1 LPYIKRIEL
10 KGFKSFGPQTVKV
23 NLEKGFTAFT
33 GPNGSGKSNIMDA
46 LLFSLGELSTKRM
59 RAENASKLI
68 FHGSE
73 KGGLEKSKMA
83 KVIVQFDNTD
93 GVMPV
98 DTSTVTISREVYR
111 NNGQSIYRLNGR
123 RMSRTQIIETLSM
136 AAISSLSQNIIPQGQ
151 ITYLTEVNP
160 LGRRKIIED
169 LIGIG
174 QYDGEK
180 AEAEEKLRSADISIR
195 TAMGRIDEVQK
206 RLDDLERERNQL
218 SRYNFIQD
226 ETKKFQAIK
235 ISNEI
240 LQLDKKLQESTA
252 NLEKVQ
258 NSVDKLK
265 EQLEL
270 RKNKRYTIEGEWRK
284 LSGEAL
290 DEGSIQIRK
299 VQIDIGELNS
309 RLTPLTSQI
318 SSSQGSLEG
327 LTRVAQNYQ
336 ESHDSIQ
343 NEIKDNRL
351 KIRAFKLQ
359 HEKLEAQI
367 AEKTVAYEALAKD
380 SVQLWEGL
388 SGNSQKV
395 RGVELQ
401 IENNTK
407 RLAYLRSEYTKDKS
421 AMRICVGRLKNF
433 TVRKEKFLV
442 NLAELEKSLV
452 DLEQVQRDQ
461 RARIKVLEN
470 IVNRKIDQKELF
482 QKDIATA
489 ERVARDAKDAVIEF
503 ATQKD
508 LAATIAQEEKALR
521 SIEEMGDVGAIN
533 GIYGR
538 LRSLIK
544 VDKNYKKAVEAAAT
558 GWLDALVVKDVDAA
572 FMCAETLRRMKLGRI
587 KIIPLQGAI
596 PQKTKI
602 APMRESVVGQLVAF
616 LKYDKK
622 FEFAV
627 DYVFGDTAVV
637 SNDKIGFALSN
648 DGYRSVTINGDLYES
663 GALESGFFRAP
674 IDFSTIIPSENALK
688 TLDEAVNTLQTHLTQ
703 RGSDITA
710 IDEEIESA
718 KIEMTRLNE
727 FITTLDREVVRI
739 KRSVKRTQLNVRH
752 IEKYG
757 GKLGREIASYK
768 GRMTSYMSERN
779 LIKKSLQKC
788 HIELSELRKK
798 TDVSHIQ
805 DLEVQ
810 REKTGEEITTL
821 KQQLGTL
828 QTEISTRQSQFDTV
842 LRVGYQNIKIQ
853 ISKTGQQQRK
863 IEKELS
869 EALQQ
874 KQTLKQTLE
883 ELEKKRDDLSNTVL
897 SAREESKKFTT
908 QIDDIDSELRRLETE
923 YDQTNQLFNQLTIT
937 IQTSNLQHQTLQTRL
952 NQYGF
957 EHPIEVNQKQVEDA
971 DTSIRM
977 MQFELE
983 RIGAVNQL
991 ALSHY
996 DDQISRYRELSV
1008 RLNELEREKQAI
1020 VAFMDEIEA
1029 KKRKVFLTAFDKINT
1044 SLKGYF
1050 DKLTGGGTAI
1060 LKLENP
1066 DDPFAGGIDMIVQF
1080 PNKPEIVVS
1089 GASGGERSCSA
1100 VSFIFS
1106 LREFSPASFYI
1117 LDEADAHLDAFHTTK
1132 LAELLLEEA
1141 AKTQFIVISLR
1152 PEMVNKAQ
1160 KVYGVYERNGISN
1173 VVTAKFPP
1181 EAPTKGALSR

>member
-23 NLEKGFTAFT
+23 NLEKGFTAIT
-33 GPNGSGKSNIMDA
+33 GPNGSGKTNIMDA

-59 RAENASKLI
+59 RADNASRLI

-83 KVIVQFDNTD
+83 KVVVQFDNTD
-93 GVMPV
+93 GLMPV

-111 NNGQSIYRLNGR
+111 SGQSVYRLNGR
-123 RMSRTQIIETLSM
+123 RMSRTHIIETLSM
-136 AAISSLSQNIIPQGQ
+136 AAISSMSQNIIPQGQ
-151 ITYLTEVNP
+151 ITRLTEINP
-160 LGRRKIIED
+160 LDRRKIIEE

-180 AEAEEKLRSADISIR
+180 AEAEEKLRSADNSIR

-218 SRYNFIQD
+218 SRYTFIRE
-226 ETKKFQAIK
+226 ETKKFQAVK
-235 ISNEI
+235 VSNDI
-240 LQLDKKLQESTA
+240 LQLNGRLQESVV
-252 NLEKVQ
+252 NHEKVQ
-258 NSVDKLK
+258 ARVDKLR
-265 EQLEL
+265 EQLDL
-270 RKNKRYTIEGEWRK
+270 RKNKRYEIEGEWRK

-299 VQIDIGELNS
+299 VQIDIGELSS
-309 RLTPLTSQI
+309 RLTPLTTQI
-318 SSSQGSLEG
+318 SSGQASIESLK
-327 LTRVAQNYQ
+327 RVAQNYQ
-336 ESHDSIQ
+336 DSHDSIQ
-343 NEIKDNRL
+343 NEIRDNRL
-351 KIRAFKLQ
+351 KIRAFTLQ
-359 HEKLEAQI
+359 HEKLEAQV
-367 AEKTVAYEALAKD
+367 AEKNGMYDALAKE

-401 IENNTK
+401 IENSTK

-421 AMRICVGRLKNF
+421 AMRICTGRLKNF

-442 NLAELEKSLV
+442 NLAELEKSLIG
-452 DLEQVQRDQ
+452 LEQVQRDQ
-461 RARIKVLEN
+461 RTQLKNLEN
-470 IVNRKIDQKELF
+470 TINRKSGQKELV
-482 QKDIATA
+482 QSEIAEA
-489 ERVARDAKDAVIEF
+489 ERIARSAKDAVIEF

-533 GIYGR
+533 GVYGR

-544 VDKNYKKAVEAAAT
+544 LDKNYKKAVDAAAT

-587 KIIPLQGAI
+587 KIIPLQGTI
-596 PQKTKI
+596 PPKTKI
-602 APMRESVVGQLVAF
+602 APMREGVVDQLVAF

-637 SNDKIGFALSN
+637 SNDKTGFALSN
-648 DGYRSVTINGDLYES
+648 DGYRAVTVNGDLYEP
-663 GALESGFFRAP
+663 GAFESGFYRAP
-674 IDFSTIIPSENALK
+674 IDFSTIIPSENALNS
-688 TLDEAVNTLQTHLTQ
+688 LDEAVKALQTHLTQ
-703 RGSDITA
+703 RSSDISS
-710 IDEEIESA
+710 IDEEIETA

-727 FITTLDREVVRI
+727 FILTLDREVVRI
-739 KRSVKRTQLNVRH
+739 RRSVKRTQLNVRH
-752 IEKYG
+752 TEKYG
-757 GKLGREIASYK
+757 GKLEREIASYK
-768 GRMTSYMSERN
+768 GRMSLYMSERN
-779 LIKKSLQKC
+779 SIKKSMQKNY
-788 HIELSELRKK
+788 IELAELRKK

-805 DLEVQ
+805 DLEMQ
-810 REKTGEEITTL
+810 REKIGEEGATL
-821 KQQLGTL
+821 RQQLGTL

-842 LRVGYQNIKIQ
+842 LRVGYKNIKIQ
-853 ISKTGQQQRK
+853 ISKTSQQQK
-863 IEKELS
+863 KLEKELTDAIQQRDNLKKEL
-869 EALQQ
+869 EAL
-874 KQTLKQTLE
+874 
-883 ELEKKRDDLSNTVL
+883 EKNRDELSNTVL

-908 QIDDIDSELRRLETE
+908 QIDDIDTELRRLENE
-923 YDQTNQLFNQLTIT
+923 YEQANQLFNKLTLT
-937 IQTSNLQHQTLQTRL
+937 IQTGNLQHQTLQNQL

-957 EHPIEVNQKQVEDA
+957 EQAFEVNQKQVEDA
-971 DTSIRM
+971 NTSIHL

-1029 KKRKVFLTAFDKINT
+1029 KKRKVFMSAFDKINN

-1050 DKLTGGGTAI
+1050 DKLTGGGTAL
-1060 LKLENP
+1060 LKIENP
-1066 DDPFAGGIDMIVQF
+1066 EEPFAGGIDMIVQF
-1080 PNKPEIVVS
+1080 PNKPAIVVS

-1100 VSFIFS
+1100 VAFIFS
-1106 LREFSPASFYI
+1106 LREFSPATFYI

-1132 LAELLLEEA
+1132 LAELLRDEA
-1141 AKTQFIVISLR
+1141 TKTQFIVISLR

-1181 EAPTKGALSR
+1181 ETPTKGELSR

>member
-59 RAENASKLI
+59 RADNASKLI

-83 KVIVQFDNTD
+83 KVIVQFDNAD
-93 GVMPV
+93 GLMPV

-111 NNGQSIYRLNGR
+111 NNGQSVYRLNGR
-123 RMSRTQIIETLSM
+123 RMSRTQVIETLSM

-160 LGRRKIIED
+160 IGRRKIIEE

-180 AEAEEKLRSADISIR
+180 VEAEEKLRTADISIR

-218 SRYNFIQD
+218 ARYNFIQE

-240 LQLDKKLQESTA
+240 LQLNEKLQESTA

-258 NSVDKLK
+258 ISVNKSK
-265 EQLEL
+265 EQLDL
-270 RKNKRYTIEGEWRK
+270 RKNKRYEIEGEWRK

-299 VQIDIGELNS
+299 VQIDIGELSS
-309 RLTPLTSQI
+309 RLTPLTTQI
-318 SSSQGSLEG
+318 SASQASIDG
-327 LTRVAQNYQ
+327 LKRFAQNYQ
-336 ESHDSIQ
+336 ESHNSMQ

-351 KIRAFKLQ
+351 KIRAFKIQ
-359 HEKLEAQI
+359 QEKFEAQI
-367 AEKTVAYEALAKD
+367 AEKNAIYETLSKE

-401 IENNTK
+401 IESSTK
-407 RLAYLRSEYTKDKS
+407 RLAYIRSEYTKDKS

-433 TVRKEKFLV
+433 TVRKEKFLT
-442 NLAELEKSLV
+442 NLSELEQSLV
-452 DLEQVQRDQ
+452 DLEQVQKDQ
-461 RARIKVLEN
+461 KVQIKILEN
-470 IVNRKIDQKELF
+470 TINRKTEQKELF
-482 QKDIATA
+482 QKDIAAA

-602 APMRESVVGQLVAF
+602 APMREGVIGQLVAF

-622 FEFAV
+622 FEFAA
-627 DYVFGDTAVV
+627 DYVFGDTVVV

-648 DGYRSVTINGDLYES
+648 DGYRSVTVNGDLYES
-663 GALESGFFRAP
+663 GAFESGFFRSP

-688 TLDEAVNTLQTHLTQ
+688 SLDEAVNTLQTHLSQ
-703 RGSDITA
+703 RGSDIIN

-727 FITTLDREVVRI
+727 FIITLDREVVRI
-739 KRSVKRTQLNVRH
+739 KRSVKRTQINIRH
-752 IEKYG
+752 TEKYG
-757 GKLGREIASYK
+757 GKLEREIASYK
-768 GRMTSYMSERN
+768 GHMSMYMTERN
-779 LIKKSLQKC
+779 TIKKVMQKN

-810 REKTGEEITTL
+810 REKIGEEITTL
-821 KQQLGTL
+821 RQQLGAL
-828 QTEISTRQSQFDTV
+828 QTDISTRQSQFDNV

-853 ISKTGQQQRK
+853 ISKTSQQQK
-863 IEKELS
+863 KLEKEIA

-874 KQTLKQTLE
+874 RDTLKKEIE
-883 ELEKKRDDLSNTVL
+883 ELEKKRDELSNTVL
-897 SAREESKKFTT
+897 SAREESKKFTS
-908 QIDDIDSELRRLETE
+908 QIDNIDTELRRLEIE
-923 YDQTNQLFNQLTIT
+923 YEQAIQLFNQLTLT
-937 IQTSNLQHQTLQTRL
+937 IQTSNLQHQTLQNRL

-957 EHPIEVNQKQVEDA
+957 EQAFEVSQKQVEDA
-971 DTSIRM
+971 DISIRM

-991 ALSHY
+991 AFSHY
-996 DDQISRYRELSV
+996 DDQISRYRELSI

-1029 KKRKVFLTAFDKINT
+1029 KKRRVFMSAFDKINV

-1050 DKLTGGGTAI
+1050 DKLTGGGTAT
-1060 LKLENP
+1060 LRLENP
-1066 DDPFAGGIDMIVQF
+1066 DDPFTGGIDLLVQF

-1089 GASGGERSCSA
+1089 AASGGERSCSA
-1100 VSFIFS
+1100 VAFIFS
-1106 LREFSPASFYI
+1106 LREFSPATFYI

-1141 AKTQFIVISLR
+1141 PKTQFIVISLR

-1181 EAPTKGALSR
+1181 EVPSKRELSK